1 MVGSPPK
8 HHDRAG
14 AVVERLHGTRRHCL
28 RVQARTGSDIPT
40 FFPGDTKIASQI
52 TAAQGNRKR
61 GYEFQFI
68 RDFNLGGEEPRLAP
82 A

>member
-1 MVGSPPK
+1 MIV
-8 HHDRAG
+8 RRRF
-14 AVVERLHGTRRHCL
+14 ERLHGTRRHCL

-68 RDFNLGGEEPRLAP
+68 RDFNLGGEEPRFVP